1 MPRLTREQT
10 RAQTVEKLIEAAGRV
25 VARNG
30 FGAAS
35 VDQIA
40 AEAGY
45 SRGAFYW
52 NFTSKEM
59 ILLELLR
66 RHMDAEIAEIGA
78 LVGTVESSS
87 NLAARLE
94 LWAQNFHADADWA
107 LLSAEL
113 QLLAV
118 RNGDFAERYEEL
130 QARHRA
136 ALADLLTQ
144 LFTNAGGELPMRA
157 DDLAAIFKALAQGL
171 ALRNAARRD
180 GTGSDDSTRLLRILL
195 DALIASA
202 KRPTSK
208 ELPSSV

>member
-1 MPRLTREQT
+1 MPRLTREQA

-52 NFTSKEM
+52 NFPSKEV

-66 RHMDAEIAEIGA
+66 RHMDAEMAEIGA
-78 LVGTVESSS
+78 LVEAAESPS
-87 NLAARLE
+87 NFAGRVG
-94 LWAQNFHADADWA
+94 LWAESFHADANWA

-113 QLLAV
+113 ELFAV
-118 RNGDFAERYEEL
+118 RNADFAERYEEL

-136 ALADLLTQ
+136 ILAELLTQ
-144 LFTNAGGELPMRA
+144 LFAKAGSELPMRA
-157 DDLAAIFKALAQGL
+157 DDLAIIFKALAQGL

-180 GTGSDDSTRLLRILL
+180 ATGSDDSARLLRILL

-202 KRPTSK
+202 KSLTPK
-208 ELPSSV
+208 ESPSSI

>member
-1 MPRLTREQT
+1 MPRMTREQT
-10 RAQTVEKLIEAAGRV
+10 RAQTVEKLIKAAGRV

-35 VDQIA
+35 VDQIT

-52 NFTSKEM
+52 NFASKEV

-66 RHMDAEIAEIGA
+66 HHMDAEIAEIRA
-78 LVGTVESSS
+78 LVEAAESPA
-87 NLAARLE
+87 NLAGRLE
-94 LWAQNFHADADWA
+94 LWAEQFHADADWA

-118 RNGDFAERYEEL
+118 RNAEFAGRYEEL
-130 QARHRA
+130 QAKHRT

-144 LFTNAGGELPMRA
+144 MFAKAGRELPMQA
-157 DDLAAIFKALAQGL
+157 DDLAIIFKALAQGL
-171 ALRNAARRD
+171 ALRNAANRD
-180 GTGSDDSTRLLRILL
+180 GTASDDSARLLRILL
-195 DALIASA
+195 DALIASEKNLTPKA
-202 KRPTSK
+202 AP
-208 ELPSSV
+208 PSM

>member
-35 VDQIA
+35 VDQIT

-52 NFTSKEM
+52 NFASKEV

-66 RHMDAEIAEIGA
+66 RHMDAEIGEIRA
-78 LVGTVESSS
+78 LVEAAESPS
-87 NLAARLE
+87 NLASRLE
-94 LWAQNFHADADWA
+94 LWAKRFHADADWA

-113 QLLAV
+113 LLLAV
-118 RNGDFAERYEEL
+118 RNTDFAGRYEEL
-130 QARHRA
+130 QERHRA

-144 LFTNAGGELPMRA
+144 MFAKAGSEALIQA
-157 DDLAAIFKALAQGL
+157 DDLAVILKALAQGL

-180 GTGSDDSTRLLRILL
+180 STGGNDSARLLHTLF
-195 DALIASA
+195 DALIGRT
-202 KRPTSK
+202 KNPTPK
-208 ELPSSV
+208 ETHSPI

>member
-35 VDQIA
+35 VDQIT

-52 NFTSKEM
+52 NFASKEV

-66 RHMDAEIAEIGA
+66 RHMDAEIARDQGA
-78 LVGTVESSS
+78 GRGGGKPVQPCRPPRALGEK
-87 NLAARLE
+87 
-94 LWAQNFHADADWA
+94 FHADADWA

-113 QLLAV
+113 L
-118 RNGDFAERYEEL
+118 
-130 QARHRA
+130 
-136 ALADLLTQ
+136 
-144 LFTNAGGELPMRA
+144 
-157 DDLAAIFKALAQGL
+157 I
-171 ALRNAARRD
+171 ARR
-180 GTGSDDSTRLLRILL
+180 
-195 DALIASA
+195 A
-202 KRPTSK
+202 
-208 ELPSSV
+208 

>member
-1 MPRLTREQT
+1 M
-10 RAQTVEKLIEAAGRV
+10 

-35 VDQIA
+35 VDLIA

-52 NFTSKEM
+52 NFASKEV

-66 RHMDAEIAEIGA
+66 RHMDAEIAEVGSLVEGA
-78 LVGTVESSS
+78 ESPP
-87 NLAARLE
+87 NLARRLE
-94 LWAQNFHADADWA
+94 LWAEKFHADADWA

-118 RNGDFAERYEEL
+118 RNADFAERYEEL
-130 QARHRA
+130 QARHRGALA
-136 ALADLLTQ
+136 ALLTRM
-144 LFTNAGGELPMRA
+144 FTKAGRELPVQA
-157 DDLAAIFKALAQGL
+157 DDLAGIFKALAQGL
-171 ALRNAARRD
+171 ALRNAASRHV
-180 GTGSDDSTRLLRILL
+180 TGSGDSARLLRILW

-202 KRPTSK
+202 KSLTPKKS
-208 ELPSSV
+208 PSSL